1 MPVDR
6 PMTPAPKFGPI
17 PVGRTIGMTL
27 LEFWFEAGPR
37 AIKMLPGTIAR
48 AAVTDAVPVKIVISG
63 PISFLKMV
71 ASIRTAVAASFALG
85 PGITG

>member
-6 PMTPAPKFGPI
+6 PMTPAPKFGPM
-17 PVGRTIGMTL
+17 PVGRKIVMTL
-27 LEFWFEAGPR
+27 VKFWFEAVRR